1 MYSGSS
7 LVDLKAEL
15 SKKEEEFSKLRNNQN
30 KSKPEA
36 RNKTFQKLNDITKS
50 KKKKKKYKVG
60 DWRESDEE
68 DEQSNK
74 KESDE
79 TKEMYAKSQQ
89 KLLAKAKIYE
99 RMQQGD
105 MEDVEDY
112 KGETRYL
119 VDFDKKYY
127 AHTGGEASRINS
139 SNHRQTNDKELTEV
153 EKEEERR
160 KHVAEDIYEADLD
173 YRDKLHEKW
182 RKEQDDLL
190 NGPVHYE
197 NLKFDEIRN
206 LGTGYYAF
214 SKDEEERKKQM
225 EGLKNMREE
234 TKKVHKKREIL
245 QQKRK
250 AALDARLMKVKQRKA
265 EEEGRLD
272 EFLKEIK
279 EEKEK
284 PENNAETEDKNL
296 NPAKLNIIDDAGS
309 SNDKELTSQTDA
321 LLKECRGQT
330 SKPTREWDQGK
341 NSTMFSQPFVK
352 SEKQQQQQQQQHKDS
367 SNLVSGYER
376 RLENLRKDRPEEFAP
391 PSFY

>member
-1 MYSGSS
+1 MNLFIIY
-7 LVDLKAEL
+7 L
-15 SKKEEEFSKLRNNQN
+15 
-30 KSKPEA
+30 
-36 RNKTFQKLNDITKS
+36 FQLNDITKS
-50 KKKKKKYKVG
+50 KKKKKKKKVA
-60 DWRESDEE
+60 DWQESDED

-74 KESDE
+74 NVSDE

-89 KLLAKAKIYE
+89 KLLAKTKIYE
-99 RMQQGD
+99 KMQKGD

-112 KGETRYL
+112 RGETRYL

-127 AHTGGEASRINS
+127 VETKGDAGYS
-139 SNHRQTNDKELTEV
+139 SSSQKLTDDNKELIEF

-160 KHVAEDIYEADLD
+160 KYVAEDIYEADLD

-182 RKEQDDLL
+182 RKEQDELL

-225 EGLKNMREE
+225 EDLKNMREE
-234 TKKVHKKREIL
+234 TNKVHKKREIL
-245 QQKRK
+245 RHKRK

-272 EFLKEIK
+272 EFLREM
-279 EEKEK
+279 EQEKEK
-284 PENNAETEDKNL
+284 AEKSPDTKNKNL
-296 NPAKLNIIDDAGS
+296 APNTAELKNTNDS
-309 SNDKELTSQTDA
+309 SATDKDLTSQTNA
-321 LLKECRGQT
+321 LLKECRSQT

-341 NSTMFSQPFVK
+341 NSAILSQPFVK
-352 SEKQQQQQQQQHKDS
+352 SKNQQQQQQDQKGES
-367 SNLVSGYER
+367 SKLLSGYER
-376 RLENLRKDRPEEFAP
+376 RLENLRKDRPDEFAP